1 LNNITAFL
9 LFINAILIFLLPRR
23 FVLVPIL
30 VAGIILPMSE
40 RILIA
45 DLDFTAIRILLVC
58 GWVRL
63 IIRSEYHSAIKM
75 NIIDKTMIVYV
86 FWTVLS
92 YVIMWQTVGS
102 LIYKLGGASYF
113 LGTYFLVRFYI
124 ADLEDVERIIK
135 ALLYLSIVIA
145 IVVVIERITQH
156 NYFSFLGGVLYS
168 TIVREGKLR
177 CFGPFSHPI
186 TLGSFGAFLLP
197 LGFYLLWREKGS
209 KKLGF
214 ASLISSVFI
223 VYSSSSSG
231 PIFSI
236 LASIFGLFMWRF
248 RKHMR
253 GIVWGTIICMIG
265 LHFVMKAPVWALI
278 GRVGV
283 FSSSSYY
290 HRFLLIDNF
299 IKRFNEWWF
308 IGVKDTA
315 HWNEYIQTWDVSNN
329 YVRVGVDGGLLAFVL
344 FITIIVLSF
353 RNIGKMVRLA
363 EDSMNHQ
370 KLFWSLGVAMFSYVV
385 SFLGVSLWDQTIIVW
400 YFIIA
405 VIASLQYES
414 STAANPLEETAPT
427 ALQNGL
433 TV

>member
-1 LNNITAFL
+1 MPECHQLRSGLQFMRSTCIWALSL
-9 LFINAILIFLLPRR
+9 LAWSASHAAVFRGTVTEREGSWSEGIFRWALSPFSFGTVLAGMFNGAQTNFGSADGPGLLIFA
-23 FVLVPIL
+23 FEAV
-30 VAGIILPMSE
+30 IIGGL
-40 RILIA
+40 
-45 DLDFTAIRILLVC
+45 
-58 GWVRL
+58 
-63 IIRSEYHSAIKM
+63 
-75 NIIDKTMIVYV
+75 
-86 FWTVLS
+86 
-92 YVIMWQTVGS
+92 GS
-102 LIYKLGGASYF
+102 LWGTLAGG
-113 LGTYFLVRFYI
+113 I
-124 ADLEDVERIIK
+124 AHDF
-135 ALLYLSIVIA
+135 
-145 IVVVIERITQH
+145 
-156 NYFSFLGGVLYS
+156 NN
-168 TIVREGKLR
+168 
-177 CFGPFSHPI
+177 
-186 TLGSFGAFLLP
+186 
-197 LGFYLLWREKGS
+197 
-209 KKLGF
+209 
-214 ASLISSVFI
+214 
-223 VYSSSSSG
+223 
-231 PIFSI
+231 I

>member
-1 LNNITAFL
+1 
-9 LFINAILIFLLPRR
+9 
-23 FVLVPIL
+23 
-30 VAGIILPMSE
+30 MSE

-58 GWVRL
+58 GWARL
-63 IIRSEYHSAIKM
+63 IIKSEYHSAIKV
-75 NIIDKTMIVYV
+75 NIIDKIMIVYV

-92 YVIMWQTVGS
+92 YVLMWQTFGS

-124 ADLEDVERIIK
+124 ADLDDVERIIK

-145 IVVVIERITQH
+145 IFAAIERTTQH
-156 NYFSFLGGVLYS
+156 NYFSFLGGVPYS

-197 LGFYLLWREKGS
+197 LAFYFLWKEKGS

-214 ASLISSVFI
+214 TSLISSVVI

-231 PIFSI
+231 PAFSFMASI
-236 LASIFGLFMWRF
+236 LGLFMWRF

-253 GIVWGTIICMIG
+253 GIVWGVIICMIG

-278 GRVGV
+278 NRISV
-283 FSSSSYY
+283 FSSSSHY

-344 FITIIVLSF
+344 FIMIIVLSF
-353 RNIGKMVRLA
+353 RNIGKMVRFA
-363 EDSMNHQ
+363 KDSINQQ

-405 VIASLQYES
+405 VIASLQYEN
-414 STAANPLEETAPT
+414 STSANPLKEAAPT
-427 ALQNGL
+427 ALKNGL